1 MIGGWEE
8 ILRRK
13 WEKKEIRK
21 EREVRQEGKM
31 EG

>member
-13 WEKKEIRK
+13 WEQKKIRK
-21 EREVRQEGKM
+21 EREVRKEGKM